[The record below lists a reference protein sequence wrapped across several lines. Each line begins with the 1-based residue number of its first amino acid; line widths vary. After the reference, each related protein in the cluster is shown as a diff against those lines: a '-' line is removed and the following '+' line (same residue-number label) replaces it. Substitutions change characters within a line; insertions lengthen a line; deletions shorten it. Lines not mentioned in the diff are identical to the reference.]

1 MPTKPDA
8 LGALRVA
15 LTFGEIENAVR
26 NCRGIE
32 ELSVAV
38 GPADLDVLEL
48 RFSAKAEVE
57 AKVA

>member
-15 LTFGEIENAVR
+15 PAFGEIENAVGS
-26 NCRGIE
+26 CRGVE
-32 ELSVAV
+32 EFGMAV
-38 GPADLDVLEL
+38 GSADLDILEL
-48 RFSAKAEVE
+48 RLRAEAEVE